1 MKTRNIPFSPPDI
14 SELEILSVIETLKSG
29 WITTGPKS
37 KEFESRISSY
47 LGTNK
52 TIAMNSATVCME
64 MALRVLDIGPGD
76 EVITTAYTY
85 TASASVIDHVGAKII
100 MIDTLESSFQL
111 NYEQIANA
119 ITEKTKAII
128 PVDIGGSVVDY
139 DRIIRILDR
148 KKNLYTPKKGTLQ
161 ELFDRV
167 VVIADAAHAFGA
179 KRQDKKVGTL
189 ADFTSFSFHAV
200 KNLTT
205 SEGGALTW
213 NNIPN
218 ISDEELY
225 SKFSNLI
232 LHGQTKDAL
241 AKTQVGS
248 WEYDITRT
256 GYKANMTDISA
267 AIGIAQLDR
276 YPKLLERRKEI
287 ILRYDSAFKNLP
299 ITTLPHF
306 TDEYQSSGHLYLIR
320 IDGYEE
326 EQRNQFIKNMAELGV
341 AVNVHYKPLPLMTA
355 YNKLGFDIK
364 NYPNAYNMYKNEVTL
379 PLHTLLTDEDV
390 DYIISSVIQILE
402 EGKVN

>member
-14 SELEILSVIETLKSG
+14 SELEISSVIETLRSG

-52 TIAMNSATVCME
+52 TIVMNSATICME
-64 MALRVLDIGPGD
+64 MALRVLNIGPGD

-85 TASASVIDHVGAKII
+85 TASASVINHVGAKII
-100 MIDTLESSFQL
+100 MIDTLENSFQL

-139 DRIIRILDR
+139 DRIIRILDQ

-213 NNIPN
+213 NSIPN

-248 WEYDITRT
+248 WEYDITTT

-276 YPKLLERRKEI
+276 YPELLERRKEI
-287 ILRYDSAFKNLP
+287 ILKYDSAFKNLP
-299 ITTLPHF
+299 ITTLSHF

-326 EQRNQFIKNMAELGV
+326 EQRNQFIQNMGELGV
-341 AVNVHYKPLPLMTA
+341 SVNVHYKPLPLMTA
-355 YNKLGFDIK
+355 YKKLGFDIK

-379 PLHTLLTDEDV
+379 PLHTLLTDDDV
-390 DYIISSVIQILE
+390 DYIISSVIQTLE

>member
-100 MIDTLESSFQL
+100 MIDTLENSFQL

-139 DRIIRILDR
+139 DRIIRILNQ

-390 DYIISSVIQILE
+390 DYIISSVIQTLE